1 MNTYDPGEP
10 NDGPPPRRRRPY
22 RRESEVDD
30 AWAAAD
36 EDDVYDHDVEIEDLA
51 AGYLWEDRDRYGV
64 EQEDETTSPRQPDL
78 GPLPPSAQR
87 FYERRHVSRRKLPH
101 QAVDRAQLYA
111 NSPSYHKSQRNTFDR
126 ALARL
131 DIDESRMPGVL
142 SHLPFWGILLLVLL
156 GFVSLLVAILAFVS
170 VFLVLF
176 G

>member
-10 NDGPPPRRRRPY
+10 YDGPPPRRRRPY
-22 RRESEVDD
+22 RRESEFDD

-36 EDDVYDHDVEIEDLA
+36 EDDVYDDHVEIEDLA
-51 AGYLWEDRDRYGV
+51 AGYLWEERDRYGV
-64 EQEDETTSPRQPDL
+64 EQDEPASRRQPDL

-87 FYERRHVSRRKLPH
+87 FYERRHVSRRNLPH
-101 QAVDRAQLYA
+101 QTVDRDQLYA
-111 NSPSYHKSQRNTFDR
+111 NSPSYRKSQRNTIDR

-131 DIDESRMPGVL
+131 DTDDSRLPGVL
-142 SHLPFWGILLLVLL
+142 SHIPFWGILLLVLL
-156 GFVSLLVAILAFVS
+156 GFVALLVAILAFVS